1 MLSDWHLFWW
11 FSMQQSPLNGM
22 VGGSHRVRWFADG
35 FWVFLHIWWFLMVV
49 QHRSNDVMV
58 TSSQCDYAFV
68 QAGSLTT
75 SENSHR
81 RKDVQM
87 QPMRLCMCSC
97 RQFEKTFE
105 NSLWR
110 KIVKMQP
117 MQLCICSLRRFEKT
131 FENSHWKKVVQMQP
145 MRLCIC
151 FGRQFEK
158 TF

>member
-87 QPMRLCMCSC
+87 QPMRLC
-97 RQFEKTFE
+97 
-105 NSLWR
+105 
-110 KIVKMQP
+110 
-117 MQLCICSLRRFEKT
+117 ICSGSQFPVGLWLLPSPHCLKQCEVSSWLDSLPPHHNNWTMVTKT
-131 FENSHWKKVVQMQP
+131 GNQEISS
-145 MRLCIC
+145 I
-151 FGRQFEK
+151 
-158 TF
+158 

>member
-1 MLSDWHLFWW
+1 
-11 FSMQQSPLNGM
+11 MQPM
-22 VGGSHRVRWFADG
+22 RDC
-35 FWVFLHIWWFLMVV
+35 IC
-49 QHRSNDVMV
+49 
-58 TSSQCDYAFV
+58 SSWQFEDTFEISLRKQIIQGKPECDYAFV

-81 RKDVQM
+81 RKVVQM
-87 QPMRLCMCSC
+87 QPMRLCMCSG

-131 FENSHWKKVVQMQP
+131 FENSHWKKSLKCMHDEDKDCLALTNAMV
-145 MRLCIC
+145 RA
-151 FGRQFEK
+151 
-158 TF
+158 T